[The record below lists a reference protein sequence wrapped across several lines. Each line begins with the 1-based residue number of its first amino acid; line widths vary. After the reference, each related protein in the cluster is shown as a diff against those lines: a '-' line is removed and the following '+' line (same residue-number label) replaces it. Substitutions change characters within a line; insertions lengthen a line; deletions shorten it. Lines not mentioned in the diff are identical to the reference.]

1 MAASPKPEP
10 VILKNRNPVPDK
22 SGTWARYALGAP
34 LVMSLGVLVL
44 YRWLGDNPE
53 PPIEPVGV
61 GENVTVKPVVNR
73 PAADQIV
80 VYVVGEVNRPGV
92 VSLPAGSRVVD
103 AIKAA
108 GGLTER
114 ANQFGVNLAARL
126 HDEEMVKVYAQGE
139 AIPEMTATPAAP
151 PVSDP
156 GPGPDEPPPLPPQD
170 PVPAPPDLT
179 PPPPAGHFQGGEIP
193 PPAPPVAA
201 ANTPAPA
208 PATPSGDSTPA
219 PAAPPKAGP
228 KVSLNR
234 GTVEQLE
241 AIPGVGPK
249 LAAQI
254 VAYRRGPPA
263 RAFTTLEDLT
273 RVPGIKQAKL
283 DELRSFITL

>member
-1 MAASPKPEP
+1 VKPEP
-10 VILKNRNPVPDK
+10 VVLKNRNPVPDK
-22 SGTWARYALGAP
+22 SGSWARLALGAL
-34 LVMSLGVLVL
+34 LVISLGVLGL
-44 YRWLGDNPE
+44 YRWLGDNE
-53 PPIEPVGV
+53 PPIEPVTLD
-61 GENVTVKPVVNR
+61 NVTVTPKPGR
-73 PAADQIV
+73 SATDQIV

-139 AIPEMTATPAAP
+139 TIPETATPA
-151 PVSDP
+151 PVETAEEYP
-156 GPGPDEPPPLPPQD
+156 VGGEEPPPPPPSD
-170 PVPAPPDLT
+170 PAPAPPDLT

-193 PPAPPVAA
+193 PAA
-201 ANTPAPA
+201 AVTPPPPPAA
-208 PATPSGDSTPA
+208 PATPAPPSGDTTPA
-219 PAAPPKAGP
+219 APPPKAGP

-254 VAYRRGPPA
+254 VAYRRGPPP

-283 DELRSFITL
+283 DELRAFITL

>member
-1 MAASPKPEP
+1 MKPEP
-10 VILKNRNPVPDK
+10 VVLKNRNPVPDK
-22 SGTWARYALGAP
+22 SGYWSRLALAA
-34 LVMSLGVLVL
+34 LFIMSLGVLVL
-44 YRWLGDNPE
+44 YRWLGDNSE
-53 PPIEPVGV
+53 PPIEPVSL
-61 GENVTVKPVVNR
+61 ENVTVKSTTRPPVQG
-73 PAADQIV
+73 DQIV

-114 ANQFGVNLAARL
+114 ANQFAVNLAARL
-126 HDEEMVKVYAQGE
+126 RDEEMVKVYAQGE
-139 AIPEMTATPAAP
+139 AVPEPATPT
-151 PVSDP
+151 P
-156 GPGPDEPPPLPPQD
+156 GESVAENPGEPYPGGEEPPPPADPP
-170 PVPAPPDLT
+170 PAPPDLT

-193 PPAPPVAA
+193 PAAVTPPPPPPPA
-201 ANTPAPA
+201 A
-208 PATPSGDSTPA
+208 PATPGGEGTPTPA
-219 PAAPPKAGP
+219 APPPKAGP

-254 VAYRRGPPA
+254 VAYRRGPPP